1 MIYHPHP
8 LSWHDCNICILG
20 YITDCTCFV
29 AEKGGAH
36 PCIVCKA
43 QLDKFLQSRPLPRS
57 HAQQYG
63 LREEEVTP
71 GARVCNTCRCKSVRN
86 RYTQCPLPTCPNAK
100 GRIKR
105 LRPLPGKWTEL
116 PPEIKDPI
124 IAEFRKFRFCYTLC
138 MPIIQNSSVYTV
150 PHSFLLAVF
159 FVWYLLWNSCKAI

>member
-1 MIYHPHP
+1 MIDHPHP
-8 LSWHDCNICILG
+8 LSWHDCSVCILG
-20 YITDCTCFV
+20 YITDFTCFV
-29 AEKGGAH
+29 SEKGGAH

-124 IAEFRKFRFCYTLC
+124 IAEFRKFRFCYTLY
-138 MPIIQNSSVYTV
+138 MSIIENPSVYTV
-150 PHSFLLAVF
+150 LHSFLLAVF
-159 FVWYLLWNSCKAI
+159 FVW